1 MGRNQW
7 TWNKEKSNKKGIKK
21 LEIRYRRTV
30 LPSTTREIEE
40 KIHNVGEIFVNKWGA
55 NGFWCLRYCCLVPSL
70 LGAARRH
77 PEDVHLTLWAVNADA
92 STATLQIQTNKQTDK
107 RSFRISS
114 WRRNCHRL
122 GGDREILP
130 RAIKIQ
136 CLCILK
142 NKNKHSNHWHFC
154 DEENYPGH
162 VEAQE
167 MQSRLKLREMQQ
179 EESDA
184 HHQNCDGE
192 QCYVPT
198 LVVRCFGWNPPLALD
213 PWWKAHASFALV
225 RRPRVDGKKH
235 QPSSWTEG
243 FPLELLALMMLSSS
257 PSSCWTAQT
266 PYPEL
271 VKKAGDSF
279 SFFPDN

>member
-1 MGRNQW
+1 M
-7 TWNKEKSNKKGIKK
+7 
-21 LEIRYRRTV
+21 
-30 LPSTTREIEE
+30 
-40 KIHNVGEIFVNKWGA
+40 FVNKWGA
-55 NGFWCLRYCCLVPSL
+55 NGFWYCLRYCCLVPSL
-70 LGAARRH
+70 LGAARKH
-77 PEDVHLTLWAVNADA
+77 PEVVHLTLWAVNADA
-92 STATLQIQTNKQTDK
+92 STATLQTQTNRQTDK

-130 RAIKIQ
+130 RAIKSNACVSWRTRTSIVA
-136 CLCILK
+136 IGIYVM
-142 NKNKHSNHWHFC
+142 NKITL
-154 DEENYPGH
+154 
-162 VEAQE
+162 A
-167 MQSRLKLREMQQ
+167 MLKLKKCKVGWSLGEVQQ
-179 EESDA
+179 EGLHV
-184 HHQNCDGE
+184 HHQNCDEE

-225 RRPRVDGKKH
+225 HRPRVAWKKH

-243 FPLELLALMMLSSS
+243 FPLELLALMMLPSS

-271 VKKAGDSF
+271 VKKASDPF